1 MDKNKKSNKI
11 KKVKLKK
18 EDIESTPCS
27 PTPTP
32 AITTQDFLTEEE
44 SKKFIQQINTFLQKK
59 SSQRED
65 TVADYKSLHTNISE
79 YLESFIAF
87 GYTFE
92 GERVLIQHYVTSRD
106 KDAILEFLKNVFVN
120 NVRDNSFIDR
130 ENRDQSTDDYE

>member
-18 EDIESTPCS
+18 EETKSTPCA

-32 AITTQDFLTEEE
+32 STSTQELLSEEE

-65 TVADYKSLHTNISE
+65 TVADYKTLHTNISE
-79 YLESFIAF
+79 YLESFITF

-106 KDAILEFLKNVFVN
+106 KDAMLEFLKNVFVS
-120 NVRDNSFIDR
+120 NVRDNSLTD
-130 ENRDQSTDDYE
+130 RDQNTDDYE